1 VIGLIKELCALP
13 GVSGKEGAVREYI
26 LKKLSVSPAKIKTR
40 VDPLGN
46 VIAEVTGRS
55 RARRSLLLAAH
66 MDEVGF
72 IITGVTDEGFLRFT
86 SVGGIDEQVVY
97 GRRVIVNGHP
107 GVIGGKATHQLEKD
121 EKNSAVPMDKL
132 LIDIGADSREEAI
145 KKAAPGD
152 VAVFE
157 SGFKEIGGLIKARAL
172 DNRAGCALLLKL
184 AETTP
189 EYDITL
195 AFTVQEEVGLRG
207 AKTAAYG
214 INPDIAIVVDST
226 TAADT
231 AGVPKEKQVC
241 RIGNGPVISFMDNRT
256 LYDKKLFD
264 IILDTAKATNI
275 KAQVKSAV
283 VGGNDAGAIHLSK
296 CGVRVAAVSLP
307 CRYLHSASCMISKG
321 DLEET
326 LKLLERLIPLFAA
339 EAEID

>member
-1 VIGLIKELCALP
+1 MAARQP
-13 GVSGKEGAVREYI
+13 TS
-26 LKKLSVSPAKIKTR
+26 LKKTR
-40 VDPLGN
+40 RTPP
-46 VIAEVTGRS
+46 S
-55 RARRSLLLAAH
+55 RL
-66 MDEVGF
+66 
-72 IITGVTDEGFLRFT
+72 T
-86 SVGGIDEQVVY
+86 
-97 GRRVIVNGHP
+97 
-107 GVIGGKATHQLEKD
+107 
-121 EKNSAVPMDKL
+121 NS
-132 LIDIGADSREEAI
+132 LIDIGADSRERQSRKRA
-145 KKAAPGD
+145 GGRR
-152 VAVFE
+152 VFE

-172 DNRAGCALLLKL
+172 DNRAGCALLSNCRNHAGIRL
-184 AETTP
+184 
-189 EYDITL
+189 TL

-241 RIGNGPVISFMDNRT
+241 RIGKGPVISFMDNRT

-264 IILDTAKATNI
+264 IILDAAKTTNI

-283 VGGNDAGAIHLSK
+283 VGGNDAGAIHPSK
-296 CGVRVAAVSLP
+296 TWVRVAAVSLP

-339 EAEID
+339 EVEID